1 MAKMRARQDALAWA
15 KARDKARD
23 KANSQ
28 LRHLSRA
35 LSDAALAAR
44 RPRKFD
50 LMDAHIVE
58 VDPGGW

>member
-1 MAKMRARQDALAWA
+1 MGSVSWITFDDVRFADEY
-15 KARDKARD
+15 
-23 KANSQ
+23 
-28 LRHLSRA
+28 
-35 LSDAALAAR
+35 AAR